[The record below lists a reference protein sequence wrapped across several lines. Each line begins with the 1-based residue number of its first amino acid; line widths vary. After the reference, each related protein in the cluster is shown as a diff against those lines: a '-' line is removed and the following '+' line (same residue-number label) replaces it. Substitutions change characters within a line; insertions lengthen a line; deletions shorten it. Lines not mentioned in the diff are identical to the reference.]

1 MRVLYLTITVRK
13 KMGKTEGI
21 NRSTEVKEAGKE
33 RRVNVYG
40 KAE

>member
-1 MRVLYLTITVRK
+1 
-13 KMGKTEGI
+13 MGETKGI
-21 NRSTEVKEAGKE
+21 NRSAEVKKAGKE